1 MVVPEFSI
9 VNPSFENTPTNPYM
23 NIPNLE
29 QPPDTTVNIQ

>member
-9 VNPSFENTPTNPYM
+9 VNPSFENTPTNSYM